1 MIWNLVRYWPTIR
14 PSRHWCH
21 EAQDETSKMG
31 LQLHNFEPV
40 LWAVGYHV
48 EQKMIEV
55 KTYMLWSFVLT
66 SSHVF
71 TLEHSH
77 WWNYYFSYL
86 TLQIIVLFTLPFHF
100 TKHPWFYFLPINL
113 NIISLII
120 FYYFFPTSL
129 YLSLSLLCED
139 FKEQQT
145 QNPSHLH
152 CHPQPTA
159 TSTTHKPPLP
169 QPKSTKF
176 ATKSSKKPTKITH
189 KNNQN
194 LTNPQILQQ

>member
-86 TLQIIVLFTLPFHF
+86 TLQIIVLSTLPFHF

-129 YLSLSLLCED
+129 YLSLSLSYVKIL
-139 FKEQQT
+139 KNSKPKT
-145 QNPSHLH
+145 PVTSIATHN
-152 CHPQPTA
+152 PQP
-159 TSTTHKPPLP
+159 PPLP
-169 QPKSTKF
+169 TSHHYHNPNPPNLQQNHLKNQPKSHIKT
-176 ATKSSKKPTKITH
+176 TKI
-189 KNNQN
+189 
-194 LTNPQILQQ
+194 

>member
-1 MIWNLVRYWPTIR
+1 MEHFGLGICLKVWIDPAEKGIPLKMSYDWNLVPYWPTIG

-71 TLEHSH
+71 TLEHSY

-86 TLQIIVLFTLPFHF
+86 TLQIIDFTYF
-100 TKHPWFYFLPINL
+100 TF
-113 NIISLII
+113 
-120 FYYFFPTSL
+120 SL
-129 YLSLSLLCED
+129 Y
-139 FKEQQT
+139 K
-145 QNPSHLH
+145 
-152 CHPQPTA
+152 
-159 TSTTHKPPLP
+159 TSM
-169 QPKSTKF
+169 
-176 ATKSSKKPTKITH
+176 
-189 KNNQN
+189 
-194 LTNPQILQQ
+194 ILFFTY